1 MEEVEKTQEK
11 TELAKLEE
19 RQQELKRKLEK
30 MKKINHE
37 GKEMQGN

>member
-1 MEEVEKTQEK
+1 MEELEKSEEK

-37 GKEMQGN
+37 GEEKQGD